1 MHTRRQ
7 WAAVKA
13 RCWFEEEPRADFIR
27 NIAPWDADD
36 LDADRSRGLR
46 LDSERPLIKVLP
58 TAASGR
64 GRVRTW
70 KEAAAESGNTSP
82 MPMHPV
88 RPWFSPPGAAR
99 SGGVCGPEG
108 AQAPANLPRRTPK
121 LLR

>member
-1 MHTRRQ
+1 
-7 WAAVKA
+7 VKA

-64 GRVRTW
+64 WLVF
-70 KEAAAESGNTSP
+70 ASGSFMEP
-82 MPMHPV
+82 QSWLHL
-88 RPWFSPPGAAR
+88 PPGQ
-99 SGGVCGPEG
+99 P
-108 AQAPANLPRRTPK
+108 
-121 LLR
+121 

>member
-64 GRVRTW
+64 PEPPA
-70 KEAAAESGNTSP
+70 EATATDQ
-82 MPMHPV
+82 
-88 RPWFSPPGAAR
+88 
-99 SGGVCGPEG
+99 CG
-108 AQAPANLPRRTPK
+108 
-121 LLR
+121 

>member
-13 RCWFEEEPRADFIR
+13 RCWFEEEPRVDFIR

-46 LDSERPLIKVLP
+46 LDSERPLIKVLL

-64 GRVRTW
+64 QQSLG
-70 KEAAAESGNTSP
+70 
-82 MPMHPV
+82 
-88 RPWFSPPGAAR
+88 R
-99 SGGVCGPEG
+99 SGPTRTLT
-108 AQAPANLPRRTPK
+108 AKQLFYKLISAPRTQQPS
-121 LLR
+121 

>member
-1 MHTRRQ
+1 M
-7 WAAVKA
+7 KA

-64 GRVRTW
+64 ALTYGLRIRVFALR
-70 KEAAAESGNTSP
+70 ASCA
-82 MPMHPV
+82 
-88 RPWFSPPGAAR
+88 F
-99 SGGVCGPEG
+99 G
-108 AQAPANLPRRTPK
+108 AQREECLCGTRRSS
-121 LLR
+121 RCID

>member
-13 RCWFEEEPRADFIR
+13 RCWFEEEPRVDFIR

-46 LDSERPLIKVLP
+46 LDSERPLIKVLL

-64 GRVRTW
+64 MRWLT
-70 KEAAAESGNTSP
+70 AP
-82 MPMHPV
+82 L
-88 RPWFSPPGAAR
+88 
-99 SGGVCGPEG
+99 VCSH
-108 AQAPANLPRRTPK
+108 QFNWSDLF
-121 LLR
+121 